1 MSCLTNMYLR
11 SRSSTMEC
19 QPPIRRR
26 WWTADLFL
34 GINSSRWWQGGHASD
49 YLRSST
55 TLRQFVSIAD
65 GYSNR
70 RFCGGHRLCRR
81 SIKLEQARS
90 VASIDAPVA
99 AAAAPASA
107 AAAAAAHQ
115 LLKSRLESMA
125 LLQPLLPYRHRF
137 CSHCRCQVTAI
148 ESSSS
153 AAASNITA
161 AAHVSAPA
169 AAAAAPAPAPVA
181 AAAPAAPL
189 LLSLAAVVAPC
200 CWCPLLSMLPSR
212 SLRGGLGAEGPRM
225 LVGPRGPTSHR
236 LVQFNLAVLN
246 LSGRD

>member
-1 MSCLTNMYLR
+1 MPCLTDMYHR
-11 SRSSTMEC
+11 SLSSTMEC
-19 QPPIRRR
+19 QPPIQRR

-49 YLRSST
+49 YLRGST

-70 RFCGGHRLCRR
+70 RFCGGHRRLCRR

-90 VASIDAPVA
+90 VASIDAPAA

-107 AAAAAAHQ
+107 AAAPAAHQ
-115 LLKSRLESMA
+115 LLISRLESMT
-125 LLQPLLPYRHRF
+125 LLQPLLPYRRRF
-137 CSHCRCQVTAI
+137 CSHCRCQVTVV

-169 AAAAAPAPAPVA
+169 AAVA
-181 AAAPAAPL
+181 AAAPAA
-189 LLSLAAVVAPC
+189 SPC
-200 CWCPLLSMLPSR
+200 CCPLLWFPLAADVPCCSCCLHVHSCFLLQPISFVLASVWRHLYLAHRCILNR
-212 SLRGGLGAEGPRM
+212 SLK
-225 LVGPRGPTSHR
+225 
-236 LVQFNLAVLN
+236 
-246 LSGRD
+246 